1 MKEQSPGSKGNQR
14 RANLLNTLKHNGRI
28 TVSEIVDLFGCSEA
42 TARRDLDLLEKT
54 EPIIRTIGGA
64 LYDGFHSARETS
76 FTERKR
82 VAWLE
87 KEAIAKKAASLVGEG
102 DVICLSGGTT
112 MFLMARALKSLKNIT
127 VVTNA
132 VNIAMELADS
142 DEIQVMVTGGVM
154 RNKSFELCGPMAEK
168 MVDGLNIGCIFI
180 GVDGISSSQGLTT
193 YSDSEAQIAKALIN
207 RSAKTIAVFDH
218 FKVGKS
224 SLFPIA
230 PLSAIDACITDLP
243 LQPDLEEELGRLGVA
258 TYLADSNH
266 NKREGILK

>member
-1 MKEQSPGSKGNQR
+1 MRVQSPGSKGNQR
-14 RANLLNTLKHNGRI
+14 RLNLLNILKLNGRI
-28 TVSEIVDLFGCSEA
+28 TVQEIVERFGCSEA

-82 VAWLE
+82 LAWIE
-87 KEAIAKKAASLVGEG
+87 KEAIAEKAASLVKEG
-102 DVICLSGGTT
+102 DIIGLSGGTT

-142 DEIQVMVTGGVM
+142 DEIQVMVTGGIM
-154 RNKSFELCGPMAEK
+154 RNKTFELCGPMAER
-168 MVDGLNIGCIFI
+168 MVEGLNIGNIFI
-180 GVDGISSSQGLTT
+180 GMDGISAAQGLTT
-193 YSDSEAQIAKALIN
+193 YSESEAQIAKALIN
-207 RSAKTIAVFDH
+207 RSAKTFAVFDH
-218 FKVGKS
+218 SKVGKS

-230 PLSAIDACITDLP
+230 PLSSVEACITDSP
-243 LQPDLEEELGRLGVA
+243 LDDEFRDELDRLGVT
-258 TYLADSNH
+258 TYLVESNE
-266 NKREGILK
+266 KREGIE